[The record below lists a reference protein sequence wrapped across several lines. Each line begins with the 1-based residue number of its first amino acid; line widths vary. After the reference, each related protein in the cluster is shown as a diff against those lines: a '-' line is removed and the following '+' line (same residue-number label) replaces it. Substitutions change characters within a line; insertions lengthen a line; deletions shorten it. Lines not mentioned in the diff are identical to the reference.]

1 MADDPG
7 RGHFVA
13 RLQGALYGLL
23 HATTQRIFLG
33 ATIKGWLVNLPLLL
47 ALFLVLLRRPI
58 GLAIGIVVAA
68 LVLRLLY
75 WKAARDGYVHFV
87 AETEQ
92 QPADGATAVANNQ
105 KVAIKATG
113 VFSVQNWEE
122 YVLGRPAEYWRV
134 SMGDHAIMVQRSP
147 GRFLYQFLRLGAIE
161 SIEAGLLWH
170 GARPHRALA
179 ITYLSSWGP
188 ESEDPNFM
196 FYAPSD
202 EGHPTRKQRNLY
214 LAFEDKAARDSVWQ
228 NLLGDSQPSQDE
240 DS

>member
-23 HATTQRIFLG
+23 HATTRRIFLG
-33 ATIKGWLVNLPLLL
+33 ATIKGWLINLPLLL

-58 GLAIGIVVAA
+58 SLAIGIFVAA

-92 QPADGATAVANNQ
+92 QPADGATAVTNNQ
-105 KVAIKATG
+105 KVAIRATG
-113 VFSVQNWEE
+113 VFSVKDWEE
-122 YVLGRPAEYWRV
+122 YVLGRPAEYWQV

-147 GRFLYQFLRLGAIE
+147 GRFLYQFLRPGAIE
-161 SIEAGLLWH
+161 SVEAGLLWH

-179 ITYLSSWGP
+179 VTYRTSWGP

-202 EGHPTRKQRNLY
+202 EDNPARKQRSLF
-214 LAFEDKAARDSVWQ
+214 LAFESKVTRDSVWQ
-228 NLLGDSQPSQDE
+228 NLLAGSKRS
-240 DS
+240 